1 MPTSRAG
8 TWTDPR
14 AARFLS
20 PKGPHRR
27 LERGTPGLTLIELVV
42 VLAILGGALLIA
54 YPRLSSLTDLRLET
68 EARRLSSL
76 LRELERESSSKR
88 LYIKA
93 RVVPS
98 KGTISISSSNDGLE
112 YSDESGGFELS
123 GGVLL
128 SSLTVQGLGKTAGEV
143 AVVFHPA
150 SGGPPMEFL
159 LEEGGR
165 RASVSY
171 NPFSGKVTVR
181 ADE

>member
-8 TWTDPR
+8 TWTDPG
-14 AARFLS
+14 AERFLS
-20 PKGPHRR
+20 PKGPHGR

-68 EARRLSSL
+68 ETRRLSSL

-98 KGTISISSSNDGLE
+98 KGTISISSSSDGLE
-112 YSDESGGFELS
+112 YSDESGWFELS

-128 SSLTVQGLGKTAGEV
+128 SS
-143 AVVFHPA
+143 FY
-150 SGGPPMEFL
+150 GP
-159 LEEGGR
+159 
-165 RASVSY
+165 
-171 NPFSGKVTVR
+171 VR
-181 ADE
+181 PPERLP